1 MTATA
6 LVRPGDDGSIL
17 IAMARV
23 HPGPQILERSAI
35 VGGPREG
42 QARSGKMLAMQ
53 IQEARELATRHLAE
67 LGSRWAHVQAVGR
80 LADSLA
86 ASGKVSRDVAMAAW
100 LHDLGYAPAL
110 VRTRF
115 HPLDGAVFLQEI
127 SAPATVV
134 ALVAHHTG
142 AEYEAEQ
149 RGLSSALAAL
159 PKPDP
164 TELESLLLLDLV
176 IGPDGSPTTPSARL
190 HEVLERYPTDDPV
203 HRAVAASTS
212 TLLAGAERARRRL
225 DLPDEWPL
233 SVAESM
239 LKA

>member
-1 MTATA
+1 MES
-6 LVRPGDDGSIL
+6 RD
-17 IAMARV
+17 ARV
-23 HPGPQILERSAI
+23 
-35 VGGPREG
+35 
-42 QARSGKMLAMQ
+42 LAAQ
-53 IQEARELATRHLAE
+53 HLAG

-80 LADSLA
+80 LADNLA
-86 ASGKVSRDVAMAAW
+86 ASGSVPRDVAIAAW

-127 SAPATVV
+127 SAPANIV

-142 AEYEAEQ
+142 AEYEAAE
-149 RGLSSALAAL
+149 RGLSAELAAL
-159 PKPDP
+159 PVPDP
-164 TELESLLLLDLV
+164 MELESLLLLDLV

-190 HEVLERYPTDDPV
+190 REVLQRYPTEDPV

-212 TLLAGAERARRRL
+212 ALLAGAERARGRL

-233 SVAESM
+233 SAAEGM

>member
-1 MTATA
+1 
-6 LVRPGDDGSIL
+6 
-17 IAMARV
+17 
-23 HPGPQILERSAI
+23 
-35 VGGPREG
+35 
-42 QARSGKMLAMQ
+42 MQ
-53 IQEARELATRHLAE
+53 IHDARELAARHLAE

-127 SAPATVV
+127 SAPANVV

-142 AEYEAEQ
+142 AEYEATQ
-149 RGLSSALAAL
+149 RGLSQALATL

-164 TELESLLLLDLV
+164 MDAESLLLLDLV
-176 IGPDGSPTTPSARL
+176 IGPDGSPTTPSSRL
-190 HEVLERYPTDDPV
+190 REVLERYPTDDPV

-212 TLLAGAERARRRL
+212 TLLAGAERARGRL
-225 DLPDEWPL
+225 NLPDEWPL